1 MEDRLKVGDAVHY
14 TLFGGEQGI
23 STVTYIEICR
33 RGEKYGRAV
42 KSCHINKH
50 HGVVNLNNGHWC
62 YFDQINKII
71 KQNEGN

>member
-1 MEDRLKVGDAVHY
+1 MSTLLKVGDAVHY

-23 STVTYIEICR
+23 STVTDIEICR
-33 RGEKYGRAV
+33 KDEKYGRAV

-71 KQNEGN
+71 KQNERN